1 MGKKVL
7 AAKSG
12 RAVCPNA
19 AAGGGIGAKNAKGA
33 KSFLT
38 GLTGFTGLREASVK
52 TAKTKPSGVAW
63 IGDIPDGWE
72 VRRLKSIFEYR
83 KGLSITK
90 ADLTQTGIPVI
101 SYGQIHSKE
110 NTGTHLQDSLLR
122 FVPLKY
128 LESDGNCLLKEDDFV
143 FADTSEDLEGL
154 GNCVYVDRPDKIFA
168 GYHTIIFRPYGHYR
182 GEVKF
187 RYLAYLF
194 KTDVWR
200 SQFRAKAFG
209 IKVYSLSQRLLNDC
223 CLILPPLSVQRAI
236 AAYLDEKCGAIDA
249 AVAEAKKGIEE
260 YKAWKKSLIF
270 EVVTGKRRVG
280 FFNAEKQSS
289 REAES
294 FSTGLTRFTGLGENL
309 DNPVNPVKTKPSGIP
324 WIGDVPVGW
333 EVCRVKDV
341 AKIKTGNTPDKQY
354 QREYYSTDGGVPWI
368 KAENLG
374 FMSPISQTAEYL
386 TKEGCKQGRIF
397 QPRTVYVCC
406 IASIGKVGYSE
417 IEASCNQ
424 QLNALAFNSRMHWKY
439 GFYVTIASE
448 EEYLVRASGN
458 VVKILNSSEQG
469 LMALPLPSIA
479 EQRAIADYLD
489 DKCAAIDKM
498 VAEKNAL
505 IADLE
510 AYKKSLIYEVVTGKR
525 EVASTIEVK

>member
-12 RAVCPNA
+12 RAACSCA
-19 AAGGGIGAKNAKGA
+19 AAGGGVCSVGVFNAEKQSSREA

-52 TAKTKPSGVAW
+52 PAKTKPSGVEW
-63 IGDIPDGWE
+63 IGDIPEGWE

-101 SYGQIHSKE
+101 SYGQIHSKK

-122 FVPLKY
+122 FVPLTY

-223 CLILPPLSVQRAI
+223 YLILPTLPVQRAI

-260 YKAWKKSLIF
+260 YKAWKISLIDDIVCNGIDRHRHRKETG
-270 EVVTGKRRVG
+270 EVWLADIPIEWDFIPIRYLFALRDERNDRPLKDVNLISLYTDKGVVQHSDIEKTTGNKASTADGYKLVYENDIVVNIILCWMGAVGRSAYNGVTSPAYDVYRPIDPTKVLSRYYHYLFRTPRFNGKCYEEGRGIMMMRWRTY
-280 FFNAEKQSS
+280 SS
-289 REAES
+289 EFRAI
-294 FSTGLTRFTGLGENL
+294 
-309 DNPVNPVKTKPSGIP
+309 K
-324 WIGDVPVGW
+324 VPV
-333 EVCRVKDV
+333 
-341 AKIKTGNTPDKQY
+341 
-354 QREYYSTDGGVPWI
+354 
-368 KAENLG
+368 
-374 FMSPISQTAEYL
+374 
-386 TKEGCKQGRIF
+386 
-397 QPRTVYVCC
+397 
-406 IASIGKVGYSE
+406 
-417 IEASCNQ
+417 
-424 QLNALAFNSRMHWKY
+424 
-439 GFYVTIASE
+439 
-448 EEYLVRASGN
+448 
-458 VVKILNSSEQG
+458 
-469 LMALPLPSIA
+469 PSLE
-479 EQRAIADYLD
+479 EQRAIAAYLD
-489 DKCAAIDKM
+489 EKCAAIDKM
-498 VAEKNAL
+498 VAEKEAL

-510 AYKKSLIYEVVTGKR
+510 AYKKSLIFEVVTGKR
-525 EVASTIEVK
+525 EVASNSMVK